1 MQIYFKLLCFL
12 WLLFFVPFG
21 TNAAITLQS
30 PYVAKAGV
38 FKGQMHVHSKCA
50 GGCSDGSQPPA
61 AVAAAYRDAGYDFI
75 SITDHNLITPD
86 PKIAGILFIGGI
98 EDTKSDGHLNRINAT
113 KATVSSL
120 QGVIDLALSEG
131 SFVFLNHPNWPGGY
145 PANPIWTD
153 ARIDSVRNYHA
164 IEVWNS
170 LVAPNQNAESRIDR
184 LLSEGKRFYLVAND
198 DCHNVAS
205 AYCKTA
211 SVKVFSDN
219 LTIADIMANL
229 KSGNFYASSGANISR
244 IEVLNQTIRIK
255 TDAASKIEFIGDQ
268 GMVLQSGNGITSAD
282 YAVRGNEKYIRA
294 RVVRNSDGKMA
305 WTNPIYISGANQ
317 APTGY
322 FDYAKCDNFAGWA
335 CDADDY
341 SKTLEVHFYYDG
353 PVGSGKFAGS
363 VTANAARE
371 AAVGNGCGGN
381 AAHGFKMPPPD
392 FLKDGQS
399 HTIYAYAINNSGG
412 VNPLLGKS
420 SFKCSCAPNQVS
432 GCKVCR
438 ADGSSW
444 TDDNSKCTSGQVCN
458 AGVCKSSQG
467 CAPKTCATLGNYQ
480 CGDWSD
486 GCGKTINCGDC
497 SSSQVCSAGNCVSD
511 CSSRASKRCDGAD
524 LYWYNSCNAKEDLA
538 QNCSAENK
546 ICRDGVC
553 VSSGGGGGIIEPQ
566 KEQPQKMTR
575 AEILVKIQE
584 IKRLL
589 IQLIA
594 QLIAELQKQLAA
606 TQ

>member
-1 MQIYFKLLCFL
+1 MARL
-12 WLLFFVPFG
+12 VP
-21 TNAAITLQS
+21 
-30 PYVAKAGV
+30 
-38 FKGQMHVHSKCA
+38 
-50 GGCSDGSQPPA
+50 
-61 AVAAAYRDAGYDFI
+61 
-75 SITDHNLITPD
+75 
-86 PKIAGILFIGGI
+86 
-98 EDTKSDGHLNRINAT
+98 
-113 KATVSSL
+113 
-120 QGVIDLALSEG
+120 
-131 SFVFLNHPNWPGGY
+131 
-145 PANPIWTD
+145 
-153 ARIDSVRNYHA
+153 
-164 IEVWNS
+164 
-170 LVAPNQNAESRIDR
+170 
-184 LLSEGKRFYLVAND
+184 
-198 DCHNVAS
+198 
-205 AYCKTA
+205 
-211 SVKVFSDN
+211 
-219 LTIADIMANL
+219 
-229 KSGNFYASSGANISR
+229 
-244 IEVLNQTIRIK
+244 
-255 TDAASKIEFIGDQ
+255 
-268 GMVLQSGNGITSAD
+268 
-282 YAVRGNEKYIRA
+282 
-294 RVVRNSDGKMA
+294 
-305 WTNPIYISGANQ
+305 
-317 APTGY
+317 
-322 FDYAKCDNFAGWA
+322 
-335 CDADDY
+335 
-341 SKTLEVHFYYDG
+341 
-353 PVGSGKFAGS
+353 GKFAGS
-363 VTANAARE
+363 VAANAARE

-399 HTIYAYAINNSGG
+399 HTIYAYAINTPGG

-553 VSSGGGGGIIEPQ
+553 VSSGGGGGGGIIESQ

-575 AEILVKIQE
+575 AEILQKIAQ
-584 IKRLL
+584 IKQLL
-589 IQLIA
+589 VQLIV

>member
-1 MQIYFKLLCFL
+1 
-12 WLLFFVPFG
+12 
-21 TNAAITLQS
+21 
-30 PYVAKAGV
+30 
-38 FKGQMHVHSKCA
+38 
-50 GGCSDGSQPPA
+50 
-61 AVAAAYRDAGYDFI
+61 
-75 SITDHNLITPD
+75 
-86 PKIAGILFIGGI
+86 
-98 EDTKSDGHLNRINAT
+98 
-113 KATVSSL
+113 
-120 QGVIDLALSEG
+120 
-131 SFVFLNHPNWPGGY
+131 
-145 PANPIWTD
+145 
-153 ARIDSVRNYHA
+153 
-164 IEVWNS
+164 
-170 LVAPNQNAESRIDR
+170 VAPNQNAESRIDR

-371 AAVGNGCGGN
+371 AAVGNECGGN
-381 AAHGFKMPPPD
+381 TAHGFKMPPPD

-399 HTIYAYAINNSGG
+399 HTIYAYAINTREELIHYWGRAALNAVARPIKFPGARFAG
-412 VNPLLGKS
+412 PMALVGPTTIRNALAVRFVMPEFVNPVRVAL
-420 SFKCSCAPNQVS
+420 
-432 GCKVCR
+432 
-438 ADGSSW
+438 
-444 TDDNSKCTSGQVCN
+444 
-458 AGVCKSSQG
+458 
-467 CAPKTCATLGNYQ
+467 PKPVPRWAIT
-480 CGDWSD
+480 
-486 GCGKTINCGDC
+486 
-497 SSSQVCSAGNCVSD
+497 SAGI
-511 CSSRASKRCDGAD
+511 GATVAARR
-524 LYWYNSCNAKEDLA
+524 SIAAIVPQAKFVRLA
-538 QNCSAENK
+538 IAC
-546 ICRDGVC
+546 
-553 VSSGGGGGIIEPQ
+553 P
-566 KEQPQKMTR
+566 
-575 AEILVKIQE
+575 
-584 IKRLL
+584 
-589 IQLIA
+589 IA
-594 QLIAELQKQLAA
+594 QAARQRDAMALICIGTIPAMLRKIWRKTALRKTRSAAMVSAYRPAVAEAEE
-606 TQ
+606 